1 MLQSSVMAWRDN
13 YGEKALIFASFL
25 VEQKRVI
32 NLKSYF
38 NEYVATVRS
47 IDADYKATVV
57 WDGKGGIEGICSCN
71 KEDGFCAHTAALCY
85 EIEKENPNFFL
96 SGSWGDGER
105 KYIKSPCP
113 FQHKDGQYFDL
124 KKIYESKYYYD
135 ENIFKEAAEEK
146 KDPTL
151 HFTYSIGQE
160 EDNGHFSS
168 VIVFS
173 LKRKKQKNKG
183 EIELQGKAGRDS
195 IKYLNCYSQ
204 NEEYC
209 LRSNVGWIEDQK
221 LFPCICKAIA
231 FLFLKELI
239 EEENPGSISGGN
251 TLLFLKK
258 YGKKNEVVRPKDLED
273 SNKGHRL
280 VDIIPYFTSHRCDE
294 VAFRI
299 VLNRSYVISS
309 VPEFLMALKEGNR
322 MPFGSSE
329 SFNPLVDTLSPNAMK
344 VIAFMYKMR
353 ANERSYNDKT
363 INLHKWNYD
372 DFFSTFLESVILG
385 KTGHEF
391 HIEDEE
397 LKLVLTSDV
406 TDMGDGEKI
415 LTSSLKTEKQY
426 EIEGADYLYRVEYNN
441 NKIIRAKKDDIGE
454 FREFFEGDFTD
465 SCVMQ
470 WGQEDIEQYYRV
482 FLPRVKRCGNIDGSI
497 FLKEERKAEK
507 FIFLLDWEDKRVTCL
522 VKGVIDEDEY
532 YIAPESLKQY
542 NKGAFV
548 YKQLGEMFSVINER
562 KWMTEQ
568 NNDEIYLA
576 LKYAE
581 EILTPLG
588 EVRVSEELRKRCKT
602 KGKFKMSVLVEN
614 NFLDLTILTPF
625 ESDDDVFDILSAYR
639 AKKKYYVLK
648 NGEFLFLNNDDI
660 EDVDK
665 ILSSFTYDKKAFK
678 NNTLKLSL
686 NRAIYLDSLFG
697 NNINVQYDKTFSDY
711 IENFNEL
718 SESERDIPKDL
729 KADLREYQKTGY
741 RWLRTLFDYNY
752 GGILSDEMGLGKT
765 LEAIALILSLKEDN
779 IEGTTL
785 VVTPASLIYNWER
798 EIKKF
803 SPTLSVLVIGGTPEE
818 RNEDIERYNE
828 YDVIVTSYNLLRQDI
843 IKYDGKEFLLEI
855 IDEAQF
861 IKNYTTEASKC
872 AKAISAKHKFA
883 LTGTPIENN
892 LSELWSI
899 FDYLMPGFLF
909 SYNMFRDKFELPI
922 VLDDSSK
929 EKDKLRKMTSPFIL
943 QRKKKD
949 VLLDLPDKIEEIFYS
964 SMGTEQR
971 ALYDAEVFKL
981 KTALKKQT
989 KKEYDENKMILLS
1002 YLTRLRELC
1011 CDPSLLY
1018 DEYSGGSAKLDALLD
1033 LIDRAMEGGHK
1044 ILLFSQFTSMLE
1056 IIEKSLRKKK
1066 IEYYEIT
1073 GSTSKEKRIELV
1085 DSFNSGNVPLFLISL
1100 KAGGT
1105 GLNLT
1110 GADIVIHYDPWWNV
1124 AVENQATDRA
1134 HRIGQTKVVTV
1145 YKMIA
1150 KDTIEDKII
1159 EIQEK
1164 KKALTEDI
1172 LKGGEISLGKLTKE
1186 DLLEILS

>member
-1 MLQSSVMAWRDN
+1 MAWRDN
-13 YGEKALIFASFL
+13 YGDKALIFASFL
-25 VEQKRVI
+25 IEQKRVI
-32 NLKSYF
+32 NLKSSF

-47 IDADYKATVV
+47 IDADYKAMIA
-57 WDGKGGIEGICSCN
+57 WNGEGEIAGLCTCH
-71 KEDGFCAHTAALCY
+71 KENGYCAHTAALCL
-85 EIEKENPNFFL
+85 EVEKENPDFFL
-96 SGSWGDGER
+96 SGSWGTMGR
-105 KYIKSPCP
+105 KYVKAPCP

-124 KKIYESKYYYD
+124 KKIYESKYFYD

-151 HFTYSIGQE
+151 HFTYSIEQE
-160 EDNGHFSS
+160 EENGHCSS

-183 EIELQGKAGRDS
+183 EIEIQGKVCRDR
-195 IKYLNCYSQ
+195 IEYLYCYSQ

-209 LRSNVGWIEDQK
+209 TRSNVSWVTEQK
-221 LFPCICKAIA
+221 IFPCICKAMA
-231 FLFLKELI
+231 FLFLQELI
-239 EEENPGSISGGN
+239 EEENPGSLSGGN
-251 TLLFLKK
+251 TLLFLRK
-258 YGKKNEVVRPKDLED
+258 YGKKKEVVKLRDLED
-273 SNKGHRL
+273 CSTIGHRL
-280 VDIIPYFTSHRCDE
+280 VDIIPYFTSLRCDE

-299 VLNRSYVISS
+299 VLSKSYVISDI
-309 VPEFLMALKEGNR
+309 PKFLKALKEGNR
-322 MPFGSSE
+322 IPFGSSE
-329 SFNPLVDTLSPNAMK
+329 SFSALSDTLSPKAEK
-344 VIAFMYKMR
+344 AVAFMYRMR
-353 ANERSYNDKT
+353 GNEKAYDTKT
-363 INLHKWNYD
+363 FNLFRDSYD
-372 DFFSTFLESVILG
+372 DFFSTFSDSVILG
-385 KTGHEF
+385 KTGQEF
-391 HIEDEE
+391 HLKDEE
-397 LKLVLTSDV
+397 LRLVLTSDV
-406 TDMGDGEKI
+406 TDMGDGEKM
-415 LTSSLKTEKQY
+415 LTSTLKTEKEY
-426 EIEGADYLYRVEYNN
+426 EVEGVNYVYRIEKNN

-454 FREFFEGDFTD
+454 FREFFEGDFKY
-465 SCVMQ
+465 SCAMQ
-470 WGQEDIEQYYRV
+470 WGPEDIEQYYRV
-482 FLPRVKRCGNIDGSI
+482 FLPRVKRCGNIDGSV
-497 FLKEERKAEK
+497 FLKEERDAEK
-507 FIFLLDWEDKRVTCL
+507 YIFLLDWEDKRVTCL
-522 VKGVIDEDEY
+522 LKGVTNEDEY
-532 YIAPESLKQY
+532 YITPESLKH
-542 NKGAFV
+542 NSKGVFV
-548 YKQLGEMFSVINER
+548 YKQLNEMFSVIGER
-562 KWMTEQ
+562 KWMTEKA
-568 NNDEIYLA
+568 NDEIYLA

-588 EVRVSEELRKRCKT
+588 EVRVSEALRKRLK
-602 KGKFKMSVLVEN
+602 KRGKFKVQVAVDN
-614 NFLDLTILTPF
+614 NFLDLQILTPF
-625 ESDDDVFDILSAYR
+625 ESDDDVFDILSAYK

-648 NGEFLFLNNDDI
+648 NGEFLFLNYEDI

-665 ILSSFTYDKKAFK
+665 ILSSVTYDKKALK
-678 NNTLKLSL
+678 NNRLKLSL
-686 NRAIYLDSLFG
+686 NRAIYLNTLFE
-697 NNINVQYDKTFSDY
+697 NNESIQYDKSFNTY
-711 IENFNEL
+711 VENFKEI
-718 SESERDIPKDL
+718 SESEREIPKNL

-779 IEGTTL
+779 IRGTTL

-818 RNEDIERYNE
+818 RNEDIERCNE

-909 SYNMFRDKFELPI
+909 SYNTFRDKFELPI
-922 VLDDSSK
+922 ALDNSSR
-929 EKDKLRKMTSPFIL
+929 EKDKLRKMTAPFIL

-971 ALYDAEVFKL
+971 ALYDAEVFNL
-981 KTALKKQT
+981 KESLNKQT
-989 KKEYDENKMILLS
+989 NKDYDENKMVILA

-1018 DEYSGGSAKLDALLD
+1018 DEYSGGAAKLDALLD

-1172 LKGGEISLGKLTKE
+1172 LKAGEISLGKLTKE